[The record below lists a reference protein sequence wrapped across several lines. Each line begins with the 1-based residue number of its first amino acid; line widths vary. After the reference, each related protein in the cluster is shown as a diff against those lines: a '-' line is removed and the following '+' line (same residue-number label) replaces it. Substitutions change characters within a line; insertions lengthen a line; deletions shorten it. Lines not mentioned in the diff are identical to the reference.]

1 MATIHDVAL
10 AAGVSKTTVS
20 RYLNNRI
27 DLPSSTA
34 RRIDAAIA
42 ALQYRPNLL
51 AKRLSTG
58 RTEAISLVTPE
69 IGNPFFAELAAAVED
84 AAEQRGYAVFMS
96 STRGDRARE
105 AAALQRL
112 NDRHVDGLILMTS
125 QPDDGTL
132 ARLIEGHDNV
142 VLLDEDIPGATVPR
156 VVVENAHGAYL
167 ATRHL
172 IAAGHRA
179 IAHVSGPEQL
189 FSVRERYAGF
199 ARAMAEAGLPVRPGH
214 VVCGAYSRDFGR
226 QAVRRLLDAPE
237 RPTAV
242 FAASDYVAIGV
253 MEGLKAAG
261 LVVPADMSLV
271 GFDDMPFAEMIE
283 PGLTTIRQPVAELGR
298 TALHALLA
306 LLDKQAPPSLTRLSV
321 SLVERQ
327 SVAPPR
333 Q

>member
-1 MATIHDVAL
+1 MATIHDVART
-10 AAGVSKTTVS
+10 AGVSATTVS